1 MLNNEHCQ
9 IDGTR
14 QNVSRELCTETGS
27 AEQELGLTEMWRWL
41 AEQRIQRVPSQ
52 AVLGLLFGSCL
63 LGDVTMMAGSQAS
76 IWGGGQGWTI
86 R

>member
-1 MLNNEHCQ
+1 
-9 IDGTR
+9 
-14 QNVSRELCTETGS
+14 
-27 AEQELGLTEMWRWL
+27 MWRWL

-76 IWGGGQGWTI
+76 VWGGGQGWTI